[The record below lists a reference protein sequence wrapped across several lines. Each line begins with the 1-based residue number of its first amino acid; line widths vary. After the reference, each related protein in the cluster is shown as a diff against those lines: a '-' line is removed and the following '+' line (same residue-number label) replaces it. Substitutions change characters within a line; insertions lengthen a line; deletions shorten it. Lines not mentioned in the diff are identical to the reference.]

1 MINYADYEFYAN
13 EYKGKLDATLFNSL
27 LTEAS
32 LIVKN
37 NINKQLIENKIPY
50 EVKWVTCAMIEAL
63 NEENER
69 GNVSSISIDG
79 VSKTY
84 SNANFEEKKKKILE
98 YLPHELTSY
107 L

>member
-1 MINYADYEFYAN
+1 MTNYADYEFYAN

-27 LTEAS
+27 LIEAS
-32 LIVKN
+32 LIVRN
-37 NINKQLIENKIPY
+37 NINRELSEENIPY

-63 NEENER
+63 KEENGK

-84 SNANFEEKKKKILE
+84 SNVCFEEKKRKILN
-98 YLPHELTSY
+98 YLPNELTRY